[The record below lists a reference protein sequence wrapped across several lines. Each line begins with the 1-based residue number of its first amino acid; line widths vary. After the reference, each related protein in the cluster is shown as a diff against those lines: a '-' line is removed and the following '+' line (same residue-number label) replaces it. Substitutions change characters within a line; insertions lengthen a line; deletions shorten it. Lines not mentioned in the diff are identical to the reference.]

1 MMFSFLVFFGL
12 CAAEPAS
19 FETQVFPFEQAQV
32 LSKTQVIDAFP
43 SPQGPLKVKLEP
55 LSIWHQQARI
65 EVIAKN
71 GSRRAAP
78 QQRGDFLH
86 GVSESGVLVFVSRGA
101 NGNLRGFTRSQAG
114 TWGFSGFSGQL
125 VYSKAAGRAF
135 ECRARE
141 IAGNDLPTI
150 DQNTRPKKDINNAI
164 VDLALE
170 TDTELFQQFEDVE
183 KMKTAVAESMAAIS
197 AIYQRDFGAELR
209 IVYLAAYPEE
219 DPWEYSGIDELQSHW
234 QDPRNGKST
243 IQRTLTHLLSAQS
256 FYGVGFIDT
265 LCNPDWGFGRSSFYG
280 VFADDPSDFS
290 DINLV
295 AHELGHNFGS
305 PHTHDYFP
313 PIDRCPTFTGEL
325 PEGGGTLMGYCFR
338 QTAAVE
344 ISVFHPRV
352 QEWVRGRIAARP
364 CIPLRRST
372 IVFSDDAFK
381 QAVVAAH
388 DGNNDGEIDH
398 DEAEAITELT
408 LDNLGIGD
416 LNGMRYFA
424 NLESLNAS
432 NNQITEIPRLLPA
445 TLKTLILVGNP
456 LSANNCDRL
465 VSLQQRG
472 FETLELQAADA
483 EEPLDCTATTVSFAD
498 AALQAAVL
506 AVGDGDED
514 GSLSVLEASQ
524 ITVLDAANA
533 GISDLAGLDQ
543 LPNLTILLL
552 PGNQIST
559 LPTLPAKL
567 MRIDLANNQLTDI
580 SAITPLKNLGDLDVS
595 NNQLTELPPLNH
607 YEFIDSVIAAGNQLT
622 ALPELRQVDG
632 LNTLI
637 ALDFG
642 GNQLS
647 SLPALPRLL
656 FGLDLRDN
664 NLTEVPE
671 ILPLNYPFA
680 QQVNLSGNR
689 LTTTGD
695 TCAKLA
701 TLLERDMGQF
711 AFEPQQELTRFDC
724 YSIGSMPALAHVV
737 PWVVNNDN
745 YQSTLNLQNNEA
757 VTNQLVLRAV
767 SAEETQTTT
776 LELEPFTQ
784 RSVLAADLFPTMNRY
799 TLMVHSNNIRV
810 GTDTVVR
817 NINGPSAGAGGNANG
832 SAYDAMTNKI
842 AMTGLTGTSVAVLSL
857 PGSNQAHHIAVDLHG
872 PDGQVVARREFT
884 SQGEA
889 PLPLIIPQAFPEAV
903 GLDSVAIVARAPE
916 SVKMCGTAFYF
927 EGWAE
932 FATTASQPYFGFNTL
947 GIAMLGADRSGSEIH
962 IFNAENR
969 ELSLTIRAYGATG
982 ADFERFS
989 ETIPAQG
996 SAVFRP
1002 DQMLPFSGPTTL
1014 WFFSNGTQFAT
1025 MKVYDGVGSGSP
1037 APVAANL
1044 INPNSINPYS
1054 VRFNNLSAAK
1064 NVLYLSP
1071 LLADDAQTV
1080 ELTLLGA
1087 DNAPVEVYEL
1097 AFPATGTA
1105 ELDLA
1110 EIFTTTDLSELT
1122 LELTSSAE
1130 EEYLAALLRQY
1141 DEDGRSLLRL
1151 PLP

>member
-1 MMFSFLVFFGL
+1 MMFSFLVLFGL
-12 CAAEPAS
+12 CATGPAPAD
-19 FETQVFPFEQAQV
+19 TQVFPFEQARV
-32 LSKTQVIDAFP
+32 FSKTQNFEAFP

-55 LSIWHQQARI
+55 LSIWHRQAQI
-65 EVIAKN
+65 EVIGKN
-71 GSRRAAP
+71 GSRRQAP
-78 QQRGDFLH
+78 QQQGDFLH
-86 GVSESGVLVFVSRGA
+86 GVSENGVLVFVSRTADG
-101 NGNLRGFTRSQAG
+101 GLRGFTRSAAG
-114 TWGFSGFSGQL
+114 TWGFSGFANQL

-150 DQNTRPKKDINNAI
+150 DQSFPRKKDINNAI
-164 VDLALE
+164 VDLAIE
-170 TDTELFQQFEDVE
+170 TDTELYEQFNDVE

-209 IVYLAAYPEE
+209 IVYLAAYPEQ

-234 QDPRNGKST
+234 QDPRNGKSG

-265 LCNPDWGFGRSSFYG
+265 LCNPDWGYGRSSFYG
-280 VFADDPSDFS
+280 VFLDDPSDFS

-313 PIDRCPTFTGEL
+313 PIDRCPTFTGDL

-352 QEWVRGRIAARP
+352 QEWVRGRIASRP
-364 CIPLRRST
+364 CIPLRRSSL
-372 IVFSDDAFK
+372 VFTDEAFK

-388 DGNNDGEIDH
+388 DTNNDGEINH
-398 DEAEAITELT
+398 DEAESITNLN
-408 LDNLGIGD
+408 LDNLGIRD
-416 LNGMRYFA
+416 LTGVRYFA
-424 NLESLNAS
+424 NLASLSARD
-432 NNQITEIPRLLPA
+432 NQITEIPRLLPA
-445 TLKTLILVGNP
+445 TLKELFLTGNP
-456 LSANNCDRL
+456 LSAVNCDRL

-472 FETLELQAADA
+472 LEKLEIQAADA
-483 EEPLDCTATTVSFAD
+483 SEPLDCAATTLTFAD
-498 AALQAAVL
+498 AALQTAVL
-506 AVGDGDED
+506 AAGDSDAD
-514 GSLSVLEASQ
+514 GTLTALEASQ
-524 ITVLDAANA
+524 IMVLDAPNA

-543 LPNLTILLL
+543 LPNLVTLLL
-552 PGNQIST
+552 PGNQISV

-567 MRIDLANNQLTDI
+567 IRIDLSSNQLTDI

-607 YEFIDSVIAAGNQLT
+607 YEYIDSVYAANNQLT
-622 ALPELRQVDG
+622 AVPELRQVDG

-637 ALDFG
+637 ALDFS
-642 GNQLS
+642 GNQLTN
-647 SLPALPRLL
+647 LPPLPRLL
-656 FGLDLRDN
+656 FGLNLKDN

-671 ILPLNYPFA
+671 ILALNYPFS
-680 QQVNLSGNR
+680 QQVDLSGNR

-695 TCAKLA
+695 TCDKLA
-701 TLLERDMGQF
+701 TLLERDMGF
-711 AFEPQQELTRFDC
+711 FNFEPQQVVTRFDC
-724 YSIGSMPALAHVV
+724 YSIGSLPALAHVV

-745 YQSTLNLQNNEA
+745 YQSTLNLHNNEP

-767 SAEETQTTT
+767 SAEATQTTT
-776 LELEPFTQ
+776 LELEPYSQ
-784 RSVLAADLFPTMNRY
+784 QSVLAADLFPTMNRY

-817 NINGPSAGAGGNANG
+817 NVNGPSAGAGGNANG

-857 PGSNQAHHIAVDLHG
+857 PGSSGPHTVAVDLHG

-889 PLPLIIPQAFPEAV
+889 PLPLILPQAFPEAA
-903 GLDSVAIVARAPE
+903 GLASVSIVARAPE
-916 SVKMCGTAFYF
+916 SVKLCGTAFYF

-932 FATTASQPYFGFNTL
+932 FATTESQPYFGFNTL
-947 GIAMLGADRSGSEIH
+947 GIAMLGADHARAEIH
-962 IFNAENR
+962 LFNPENR
-969 ELSLTIRAYGATG
+969 ALSLTIRAFGATG
-982 ADFERFS
+982 AEFERFS
-989 ETIPAQG
+989 ETIPAQS
-996 SAVFRP
+996 SAVFYP
-1002 DQMLPFSGPTTL
+1002 NQMLSFSGPATL
-1014 WFFSNGTQFAT
+1014 WFLSNGAQFAT

-1044 INPNSINPYS
+1044 INPNSINPFA
-1054 VRFNNLSAAK
+1054 VRFNNLDAAK
-1064 NVLYLSP
+1064 NLLLLSP
-1071 LLADDAQTV
+1071 LLADDAQTLS
-1080 ELTLLGA
+1080 LTLLDA

-1097 AFPATGTA
+1097 AFAGTGTA

-1110 EIFTTTDLSELT
+1110 EIFTTADLSGLT
-1122 LELTSSAE
+1122 LEITSSAE
-1130 EEYLAALLRQY
+1130 QEYLAAMLRQF
-1141 DEDGRSLLRL
+1141 DQDGRSLLRL